1 MEVNAP
7 ASPLLR
13 DEIPNDEPLLD
24 ELLALV
30 GKACPQDADGR
41 QGDPD
46 PPPAGRPM
54 WRKAWSAVSAVL
66 FYGLLL
72 CLVGGAFLL
81 SRGDKKP
88 ILGYSFMNVLTWS
101 MQSEIP
107 QGSLVILKKT
117 DPAAIRIKD
126 DITFMRDAETPVT
139 HRVIGITEDFEGS
152 GARGFETQGVD
163 NDAPDFDIVRAEN
176 VIGTVK
182 AHIPRAGAWLEWLN
196 GHLLITLGFTVG
208 LILLFILLKGAF
220 SKKPSRGKKQWT

>member
-1 MEVNAP
+1 MEVNA
-7 ASPLLR
+7 AAFTLLC

-30 GKACPQDADGR
+30 GNVCPQAEDGFYDDTDAL
-41 QGDPD
+41 
-46 PPPAGRPM
+46 PAERSIWQKG
-54 WRKAWSAVSAVL
+54 WNIVSACL

-88 ILGYSFMNVLTWS
+88 IFGYSFMNVLTWS

-107 QGSLVILKKT
+107 QGSLVILKKV
-117 DPAAIRIKD
+117 DPDTIRISD

-139 HRVIGITEDFEGS
+139 HRVIGIMEDFEGT
-152 GARGFETQGVD
+152 GERGFETQGVD
-163 NDAPDFDIVRAEN
+163 NPAPDFDIVPAAN
-176 VIGTVK
+176 VVGAVK
-182 AHIPRAGAWLEWLN
+182 THVPRVGAWLEWLN
-196 GHLLITLGFTVG
+196 GHLIITLGFALG

-220 SKKPSRGKKQWT
+220 GKKPSRGQ